1 MCKIL
6 IVWPSFELS
15 TSIIRRV
22 VLIVCTRRYHKK
34 QEINGT
40 NNANSVEDTNE
51 KKENSSTETED
62 QVKLCQKIEGIWHT
76 AIVVYGRET
85 FYGSQGITTCEPGG
99 TILGQ
104 PLRIIPLGKT
114 YIPRAVFD
122 DYIHCLGRSTFRGK
136 NYDLLK
142 HNCNNFSN
150 ELSQF
155 LVGQP
160 IPQYILSLPENI
172 LSLLGSSFRQT
183 VDGLVS
189 GISAS
194 VQRVSRPDS
203 PDFLQLASA
212 IEQVR
217 RTSHALEERRNEINE
232 KIAKRERKKNK
243 KKRKEGKNT
252 SESSAAGCQSSETK
266 SKKTNKKV
274 NMAESVEVIPNAE
287 NGGGGRLPSEAV
299 EDLEAEER
307 REREE
312 KKRQRDPPVVF
323 REAVDIR
330 IEFDAL
336 VGMID
341 GKLSPEEMQSLEEL
355 HQYMLEDEGSWA
367 LGDSFLA
374 FIGRLLH
381 DRNLPDEVPVKTLNV
396 LACAALKDD
405 VILLLH
411 QDRREHII
419 MNYAHDVDR
428 LPLEQQKALAL
439 FMCNLFENLSS
450 SEWMLYISEWQFCN
464 QNISNIRVTTKVA
477 VNSLLSDNADLK
489 DRGSAIVHNLAC
501 KEKMHQ
507 NKNLRRLL
515 PAGSISKVF
524 DDVAVELTM
533 AILQFFNSNPPEE
546 QLFRCMKALARF
558 CQISSQDV
566 PQLIQMIGPEPA
578 NFKGRSERVDNYI
591 TEISKKLR

>member
-1 MCKIL
+1 MSPVL
-6 IVWPSFELS
+6 HEMTDEGTDVTLYVYDLS
-15 TSIIRRV
+15 QGLASEISPF
-22 VLIVCTRRYHKK
+22 LLE

-212 IEQVR
+212 IEQV
-217 RTSHALEERRNEINE
+217 
-232 KIAKRERKKNK
+232 
-243 KKRKEGKNT
+243 
-252 SESSAAGCQSSETK
+252 SETK